1 MFVTL
6 SEAKGSSK
14 GIPVRI
20 HTVVTVA
27 LLVAAPLHAQVAP
40 SAPAASQEPS
50 SPDSLFNRG
59 LTAFFANDLVT
70 ALPLLRR
77 ASTAVPEDPER
88 LLWLAETARR
98 LEAFEEADSTIRAA
112 MSLLPCSSFAH
123 TVLATLYSPQYSN
136 WSGVSDDT
144 AWIHLRAAVR
154 CDESDGNAW
163 VPLWIEAQRHED
175 DSLADR
181 ALVQLTRTGFL
192 SGPYLTLARWVLAA
206 LPENAVLVTAGDLD
220 TYPAAAVQ
228 FVEQV
233 RPDVAVVNLS
243 LLNLPWYAARFRAKT
258 SVPLPLTDDSLQIYV
273 DSLKPNAPY
282 LSALIIGFWRQR
294 AAAGSLGRPL
304 AFALTA
310 GEQPASKEI
319 GSMRFSG
326 PYSLVVPYDSVVSMD
341 TSSIRLSLEQIK
353 AREWVGPAVSTQDR
367 SPVRRVS
374 AVPAGLIPAAVAWLY
389 AQQLATDGDSAGG
402 QRWAEWARGFAREAG
417 LPAEMQR
424 ELFGEPR

>member
-6 SEAKGSSK
+6 SEAKGPSR
-14 GIPVRI
+14 GIPMRI
-20 HTVVTVA
+20 HTAVTMA

-40 SAPAASQEPS
+40 SAPAASQKPS

-192 SGPYLTLARWVLAA
+192 SGPYLTLARW
-206 LPENAVLVTAGDLD
+206 P
-220 TYPAAAVQ
+220 P
-228 FVEQV
+228 FP
-233 RPDVAVVNLS
+233 RMRCS
-243 LLNLPWYAARFRAKT
+243 
-258 SVPLPLTDDSLQIYV
+258 S
-273 DSLKPNAPY
+273 
-282 LSALIIGFWRQR
+282 
-294 AAAGSLGRPL
+294 PL
-304 AFALTA
+304 ATLIPTRRLPSSLSNRSAPMWRSSTCHCSTCPGTPL
-310 GEQPASKEI
+310 
-319 GSMRFSG
+319 GS
-326 PYSLVVPYDSVVSMD
+326 
-341 TSSIRLSLEQIK
+341 
-353 AREWVGPAVSTQDR
+353 
-367 SPVRRVS
+367 VRRR
-374 AVPAGLIPAAVAWLY
+374 PCHFP
-389 AQQLATDGDSAGG
+389 
-402 QRWAEWARGFAREAG
+402 
-417 LPAEMQR
+417 
-424 ELFGEPR
+424 